1 MVLGRCVGGEVRQ
14 SRALGSCSPGA
25 AAVHAGLAAVAA
37 RAAAL
42 IWELAQMDFLTVP
55 AARHLYEKFG
65 FALSYQQPGT

>member
-1 MVLGRCVGGEVRQ
+1 MAIIIYLVTVLMERTT
-14 SRALGSCSPGA
+14 
-25 AAVHAGLAAVAA
+25 